1 MPLSSSVS
9 TPPYSNAFCSYEET
23 FEARSGVQEQM
34 GAKSEGRGP
43 KTKNRKTSIILKY
56 VSLIPLAP
64 VYVGSRLG
72 GKSSTPFLLF
82 QRRKD

>member
-1 MPLSSSVS
+1 
-9 TPPYSNAFCSYEET
+9 
-23 FEARSGVQEQM
+23 M